1 MSLADSIK
9 LKGLLNGTHM
19 ELAAFLHRAIA
30 LTKLVQSAHKGNT
43 IIGNLSPAS
52 VRFQQD
58 LQLAILTEDRKM
70 DYAYLSPEQL
80 GRLNRAPDERSDLYA
95 LGIIFYEMLAGR
107 LPFQAESAEEWIH
120 VHMAVLPKP
129 IREQRPELAGP
140 LDNMLL
146 KLLSKSPEERYQS
159 AYGLLADLQRCVL
172 SWNEAGEILPFEIAS
187 TDRNSRFRLP
197 QMLFG
202 REQEAEAL
210 REAFELACVGASA
223 FVLVA
228 GHAGSGKTALISEL
242 KLPTRREGGQ
252 FIAGKCDLMNR
263 EIPFSP
269 ILQALRRLLRQV
281 WSESPERLAQLRLQ
295 MVEALGLG
303 AGVITEFLPEAAKL
317 LGASP
322 SVEPLPPA
330 EAAVRF
336 RRLLPIF
343 IKTFAGREH
352 PLVLFLDDLQWADP
366 DTLDVLHVLATDR
379 ALHGLLVIGAFRLE
393 TTQERMDSG
402 DEYAAA
408 ALWFKQMLSLQQ
420 ADMALRVQHITLN
433 SLTYVDV
440 RRFLSHILNENTA
453 RVRLLAES
461 LYHRT
466 EGNPLFL
473 HRFLD
478 SLYREHKLVFD
489 QEQAIWTWDMAAV
502 TELPEDPDILHFI
515 ERRIRLLPEK
525 TVSLLGIAAA
535 LGHHFHVA
543 TVALVSGQSIPDM
556 LDLLR
561 PAEDQGLISRED
573 GIVEGESED
582 IGYAFLHD
590 RVQQAAYQTV
600 SDDEQASLH
609 LAIGRAMYQNER
621 EDAQKYSIFDK
632 VYHLNLGYMLM
643 TDQAERIE
651 LAKLNL
657 QAGLKSKA
665 TTAFAAAMYFLET
678 GLHLIGE
685 NEAVPGSLAYQLML
699 ELPECEYMCGYTER
713 ASALLERLM
722 ARTTDLVERSRIYLI
737 RISMY
742 TYLTKDELAVNV
754 GRQALAEFGWKLP
767 VKYSK
772 AGILKEVAMTQT
784 ALYKMRHEL
793 PYLPL
798 NNDPH
803 YKALS
808 DLVMAIATSVFTLSL
823 ELSAIL
829 FSRFVRFGL
838 KHGNNEAFA
847 YILAGYGLVILR
859 NKWSFTHLGLQYIET
874 AFLLAAS
881 FESVDLHCRLYYI
894 RGLARLQQNPKEG
907 LEHLEQSIHYGMES
921 ANLTFV
927 SIAMLTSTTTHIGN
941 LYALSA
947 RITDYEARSQ
957 KLVDDVTLNIFR
969 IARGYVAQLQG
980 EVGDNDEVIIP
991 LQSNRSQGTLNN
1003 EVYYICT
1010 CQIEIAY
1017 LAGRYREALE
1027 WVEQGKFN
1035 TFRQTRMQVR
1045 KQHVYHSL
1053 SLAALYAEAPQEE
1066 RKSIRKKLS
1075 KQLRSMQHWSGYFG
1089 HGSSAYLLLLAE
1101 LQRIDGKWAGAAKGY
1116 EVAINAARKEGYGMM
1131 EAIAYELASMF
1142 YQAAGSVGGAEILM
1156 ADACNAYSQWGAT
1169 VKVEQLKKQYPNL
1182 PVSTTELKE
1191 ERKVAEAALEAK
1203 PAQANPDR
1211 VAFMDDGKV
1220 FLRRISE
1227 WAGSVGDQDMF
1238 TPFLESALRYSGAV
1252 QGYVLNGHEEVFR
1265 IEAQSMSNK
1274 VLPEELGFAESIVRS
1289 VIMTGEPI
1297 LLANASHSSFAADP
1311 AIQRNLSKSIL
1322 CMPVLFPGSVLPS
1335 VLYLE
1340 NNLISG
1346 AFTKEGLEVLDFM
1359 ITRMVYLK
1367 SLQESRIGMISDE
1380 LTATTETSKLLV
1392 DPLTLRET
1400 EILYSL
1406 SDGLSN
1412 KEIADRFGITEGT
1425 VKSHVFRLYGKLGV
1439 KRRSQAISRA
1449 RELQLVE

>member
-1 MSLADSIK
+1 MSLADSFK
-9 LKGLLNGTHM
+9 LKGMLNGTHM
-19 ELAAFLHRAIA
+19 ELSSFLHRAVA
-30 LTKLVQSAHKGNT
+30 LTKLVQSAHKRNT
-43 IIGNLSPAS
+43 IIGNLSLAC
-52 VRFQQD
+52 VRFQSD
-58 LQLAILTEDRKM
+58 LLQAVLTENRKM

-80 GRLNRAPDERSDLYA
+80 GRINRAPDERSDLYA
-95 LGIIFYEMLAGR
+95 LGIIFYEMLAGQ
-107 LPFQAESAEEWIH
+107 LPFQAQSAEEWIH

-129 IREQRPELAGP
+129 IREQRPELDGP
-140 LDNMLL
+140 LDEMLL

-172 SWNEAGEILPFEIAS
+172 SLNEAGELHPFEIAS
-187 TDRNSRFRLP
+187 SDKASRFRLP
-197 QMLFG
+197 RMLFG
-202 REQEAEAL
+202 REQEVGAL
-210 REAFELACVGASA
+210 QDAFELACVGASA
-223 FVLVA
+223 FVLVT

-242 KLPTRREGGQ
+242 KMPIRREGGQ
-252 FIAGKCDLMNR
+252 FITGKCDLMNR

-281 WSESPERLAQLRLQ
+281 WSESPERIAQLRLQ
-295 MVEALGLG
+295 MVEALGSG

-343 IKTFAGREH
+343 IKIFAGREH

-366 DTLDVLHVLATDR
+366 DTLDVLQVLANDG
-379 ALHGLLVIGAFRLE
+379 ALHGLLVIAAFRLE
-393 TTQERMDSG
+393 TTQGRMDNE
-402 DEYAAA
+402 DEDDAA
-408 ALWFKQMLSLQQ
+408 ALWVQQMLSRQL
-420 ADMALRVQHITLN
+420 ADRALRVQHIKLT
-433 SLTYVDV
+433 SLSYVDV

-453 RVRLLAES
+453 RVRQLAES

-466 EGNPLFL
+466 GGNPLYL
-473 HRFLD
+473 HQFLD
-478 SLYREHKLVFD
+478 SLYREHKLLFD
-489 QEQAIWTWDMAAV
+489 EEQAMWTWDMAAV
-502 TELPEDPDILHFI
+502 TEQPEDPDILHFI
-515 ERRIRLLPEK
+515 ERRIRMLPER
-525 TVSLLGIAAA
+525 TISLLGIAAA
-535 LGHHFHVA
+535 LGSHFHLA
-543 TVALVSGQSIPDM
+543 TVALVSGYSF
-556 LDLLR
+556 LDTLDFLQG
-561 PAEDQGLISRED
+561 AEDEGLISRED
-573 GIVEGESED
+573 GFVEGETED
-582 IGYAFLHD
+582 IEYAFLHD

-600 SDDEQASLH
+600 SEAEHASLH
-609 LAIGRAMYQNER
+609 LAIGRMMHQSGSENE
-621 EDAQKYSIFDK
+621 QVYSIFDK
-632 VYHLNLGYMLM
+632 VYHLNLGSKIM
-643 TDQAERIE
+643 TDPAMRIE
-651 LAKLNL
+651 LAEFNL

-665 TTAFAAAMYFLET
+665 TTAYAAALYFLET
-678 GLHLIGE
+678 GLYLIGE
-685 NEAVPGSLAYQLML
+685 NDAVPGSLAYQLML

-713 ASALLERLM
+713 ASILLERLM

-742 TYLTKDELAVNV
+742 TFLAKDELAVNV

-784 ALYKMRHEL
+784 ALYRMRQEL

-847 YILAGYGLVILR
+847 YILASYGLVILR
-859 NKWSFTHLGLQYIET
+859 NKISFTRLGLHYIDT
-874 AFLLAAS
+874 AFLLASS
-881 FESVDLHCRLYYI
+881 FESTDLYCRLYYI
-894 RGLARLQQNPKEG
+894 RGLSRLQQNPKEG
-907 LEHLEQSIHYGMES
+907 LEHFEQSIHYGMES

-927 SIAMLTSTTTHIGN
+927 SIAMLTCTTTHTGN

-947 RITDYEARSQ
+947 RIAEYEARSQ
-957 KLVDDVTLNIFR
+957 KLVDEVTLNIFR
-969 IARGYVAQLQG
+969 IARRYVAQLQG
-980 EVGDNDEVIIP
+980 EVPDNDEVVIP
-991 LQSNRSQGTLNN
+991 LLSNRSKGTLNN
-1003 EVYYICT
+1003 EIYYNCT

-1027 WVEQGKFN
+1027 WTEQGEFN

-1045 KQHVYHSL
+1045 KQHVYQSL

-1066 RKSIRKKLS
+1066 RKSIRKRLG
-1075 KQLRSMQHWSGYFG
+1075 KQLRSMQQWSGYFG
-1089 HGSSAYLLLLAE
+1089 QGSSAYLLIMAE
-1101 LQRIDGKWAGAAKGY
+1101 LERIDGQWAGAAKGY
-1116 EVAINAARKEGYGMM
+1116 ELAINSARTEGYGMM
-1131 EAIAYELASMF
+1131 EAMAYELASRF
-1142 YQAAGSVGGAEILM
+1142 YKEAGSVGGAEILM
-1156 ADACNAYSQWGAT
+1156 ADACNAYAQWGAT
-1169 VKVEQLKKQYPNL
+1169 VKVEQLKKDYPGL
-1182 PVSTTELKE
+1182 PLSTSELKE
-1191 ERKVAEAALEAK
+1191 ERKVAEGALEAK
-1203 PAQANPDR
+1203 PTQVHPDR
-1211 VAFMDDGKV
+1211 VAFVDDGKV
-1220 FLRRISE
+1220 FLGRISE
-1227 WAGSVGDQDMF
+1227 WAGSADDQDMF
-1238 TPFLESALRYSGAV
+1238 TPFLTSALRYSGAV
-1252 QGYVLNGHEEVFR
+1252 HGYVLNGQEEVFH
-1265 IEAQSMSNK
+1265 IEAQSGSNE
-1274 VLPEELGFAESIVRS
+1274 VLPGELGFAESIVRY

-1297 LLANASHSSFAADP
+1297 LLANASHSSYAADP
-1311 AIQRNLSKSIL
+1311 SIQRNLSKSIL

-1340 NNLISG
+1340 NNLIVG
-1346 AFTKEGLEVLDFM
+1346 AFTKEGLEVLNFM
-1359 ITRMVYLK
+1359 ITRMVYQK

>member
-1 MSLADSIK
+1 MSIADGFK
-9 LKGLLNGTHM
+9 LNGTHM
-19 ELAAFLHRAIA
+19 DLASFLHRAIA
-30 LTKLVQSAHKGNT
+30 LTKLVQSAHKRNT
-43 IIGNLSPAS
+43 IIGNLSLACIQ
-52 VRFQQD
+52 FQQD
-58 LQLAILTEDRKM
+58 LLQAVLTENRKM

-95 LGIIFYEMLAGR
+95 LGIIFYEMLAGQ
-107 LPFQAESAEEWIH
+107 LPFQAQSAEEWIH
-120 VHMAVLPKP
+120 IHMAVLPKP
-129 IREQRPELAGP
+129 IRQQRPELAGP
-140 LDNMLL
+140 LDEMLL

-172 SWNEAGEILPFEIAS
+172 SLNEAGELRPFEIAS
-187 TDRNSRFRLP
+187 SDKASRFRMP
-197 QMLFG
+197 RMLFG
-202 REQEAEAL
+202 REQEVGAL
-210 REAFELACVGASA
+210 QEAFELACVGASA
-223 FVLVA
+223 FVLVT

-242 KLPTRREGGQ
+242 KVPIRREGGQ
-252 FIAGKCDLMNR
+252 FITGKCDLMNR

-269 ILQALRRLLRQV
+269 ILQALRRLLQQV

-295 MVEALGLG
+295 MVEALGNG

-322 SVEPLPPA
+322 SVEHLPPA

-343 IKTFAGREH
+343 IKNFAGREH

-366 DTLDVLHVLATDR
+366 DTMDVLQVLANDG
-379 ALHGLLVIGAFRLE
+379 ALHGLLVIAAFRLE
-393 TTQERMDSG
+393 TEQGRMDNG
-402 DEYAAA
+402 DEDDTA
-408 ALWFKQMLSLQQ
+408 ALWVKQMLSRQK
-420 ADMALRVQHITLN
+420 ADMALRVQHITLT
-433 SLTYVDV
+433 SLSYVDV

-466 EGNPLFL
+466 GGNPLYL
-473 HRFLD
+473 HQFLD
-478 SLYREHKLVFD
+478 SLYREHKLLFD
-489 QEQAIWTWDMAAV
+489 EEQAMWTWDMAAV

-515 ERRIRLLPEK
+515 ERRIRMLPER
-525 TVSLLGIAAA
+525 TISLLGIAAA
-535 LGHHFHVA
+535 LGNHFHLA
-543 TVALVSGQSIPDM
+543 TVALVSGYSL
-556 LDLLR
+556 LDTLDFLQG
-561 PAEDQGLISRED
+561 AEDEGLISRED
-573 GIVEGESED
+573 GFVEGETED
-582 IGYAFLHD
+582 IEYAFLHD
-590 RVQQAAYQTV
+590 RVQQAAYQNV
-600 SDDEQASLH
+600 SKAEQASLH
-609 LAIGRAMYQNER
+609 LAIGRMMHQTGS
-621 EDAQKYSIFDK
+621 EDEQYSIFDK
-632 VYHLNLGYMLM
+632 VYHLNLGSRIM
-643 TDQAERIE
+643 TDSAERIE
-651 LAKLNL
+651 LARFNL

-665 TTAFAAAMYFLET
+665 TTAYAAALYFLEI

-685 NEAVPGSLAYQLML
+685 NDAVPGSLVYQLML

-742 TYLTKDELAVNV
+742 TYLAKDELAVNV

-784 ALYKMRHEL
+784 ALYRMRHEL
-793 PYLPL
+793 PNLPL

-859 NKWSFTHLGLQYIET
+859 NKISLTQLGLHYIET
-874 AFLLAAS
+874 AFLLASS
-881 FESVDLHCRLYYI
+881 FESTDLYCRLYYI
-894 RGLARLQQNPKEG
+894 RGLSKLQQSPKEG
-907 LEHLEQSIHYGMES
+907 LEHFDQSIHYGMES

-927 SIAMLTSTTTHIGN
+927 SIAMLTCTTTHTGN

-947 RITDYEARSQ
+947 RITEYEARSQ
-957 KLVDDVTLNIFR
+957 KLVDEVTLNIFR
-969 IARGYVAQLQG
+969 IARRYVAQLQG
-980 EVGDNDEVIIP
+980 EVPDNDEVVIP
-991 LQSNRSQGTLNN
+991 LQSNRSKGTLNN
-1003 EVYYICT
+1003 EIYYICT

-1027 WVEQGKFN
+1027 WVEQGEFN

-1045 KQHVYHSL
+1045 KQHVYQSL
-1053 SLAALYAEAPQEE
+1053 SLAALYAEASQEE

-1075 KQLRSMQHWSGYFG
+1075 KQLRSMQQWSGYFG
-1089 HGSSAYLLLLAE
+1089 HGSSAYLLIMAE
-1101 LQRIDGKWAGAAKGY
+1101 IQRIDGQWTGASKGY
-1116 EVAINAARKEGYGMM
+1116 ELAINAARTEGYGMM
-1131 EAIAYELASMF
+1131 EAMAYELASMF
-1142 YQAAGSVGGAEILM
+1142 YKAAGSVGGAEILM
-1156 ADACNAYSQWGAT
+1156 ADACNAYEQWGAT
-1169 VKVEQLKKQYPNL
+1169 VKVEQLKKDYPGL
-1182 PVSTTELKE
+1182 LLSTSELKE
-1191 ERKVAEAALEAK
+1191 ERKVSDAALEAK
-1203 PAQANPDR
+1203 PTQANPNS

-1220 FLRRISE
+1220 FLRQISE
-1227 WAGSVGDQDMF
+1227 WAGSVDDQDMF
-1238 TPFLESALRYSGAV
+1238 TPFLKSALRYSGAV
-1252 QGYVLNGHEEVFR
+1252 QGYVLNAQEEVFH
-1265 IEAQSMSNK
+1265 IEAQNGSNE
-1274 VLPEELGFAESIVRS
+1274 VLPGELGFAESIVRY

-1297 LLANASHSSFAADP
+1297 LLANASHSSYAADP

-1346 AFTKEGLEVLDFM
+1346 AFTKEGLDVLDFM